1 MAFNLTLNA
10 AIKSDLTEIHPLLE
24 QKKSVQMIS
33 PSFLE
38 KIKGFDCISIIYDEN
53 KRAIQN
59 IWIALLNC
67 SCITLNLQI

>member
-33 PSFLE
+33 PAFLE
-38 KIKGFDCISIIYDEN
+38 KMKGFDGISVIYDKN
-53 KRAIQN
+53 KRAIQ
-59 IWIALLNC
+59 IFWIALLNC
-67 SCITLNLQI
+67 NCIMLNLQI